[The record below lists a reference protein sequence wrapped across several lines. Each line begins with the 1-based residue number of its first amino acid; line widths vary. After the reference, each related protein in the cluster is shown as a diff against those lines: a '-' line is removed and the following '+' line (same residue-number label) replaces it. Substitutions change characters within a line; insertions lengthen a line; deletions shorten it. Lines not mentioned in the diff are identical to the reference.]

1 MLLGQGTTSARRYV
15 CYLTLFVVS
24 WLMFVQPGAAQ
35 TYGQHVRPTIIA
47 VDSPSLVM
55 PGTRFEIRVY
65 FEYEFSAAT
74 NVRVSAV
81 NGRYRS
87 SFNAGDELSFCI
99 APGLKGRGTR
109 PCSLSLKVPDAQGKW
124 QLTVYAA
131 RWDTING
138 QSGWWYQ
145 KSGTRELTLQIG
157 PATLTIRIAS
167 SAGIRLSGGTTVK
180 LDGNATTTGPDG
192 TAKFRVLWLGSHSVQ
207 IPPVIDLSPGS
218 RAIFETWSDGNL
230 FTLRSVQ
237 VNGDMAV
244 TAIYKTQYYLTL
256 TSQYGSVSGNGWY
269 DAGTNATFSIGQPIG
284 PALDGFLG
292 TLGAGYVFGGWT
304 GDLSASQHN
313 ATIMMDKPKVV
324 VAVWT
329 PNYTMPAIELATG
342 ATILTIGAAICWN
355 LTTQRRRISSR
366 KESAYLQATTTSPEV
381 ERILQTIE
389 RLESIAYLIP
399 DRLYSKLMAEYEVSL
414 HGAEGSSRHK

>member
-1 MLLGQGTTSARRYV
+1 
-15 CYLTLFVVS
+15 
-24 WLMFVQPGAAQ
+24 
-35 TYGQHVRPTIIA
+35 
-47 VDSPSLVM
+47 M

-65 FEYEFSAAT
+65 FEYEFSAPT
-74 NVRVSAV
+74 NVKVSAV

-99 APGLKGRGTR
+99 APRLIGRGTSL
-109 PCSLSLKVPDAQGKW
+109 CSLSLKALDRQGKW

-138 QSGWWYQ
+138 QSGWYYQ

-157 PATLTIRIAS
+157 PATLTIRIAC
-167 SAGIRLSGGTTVK
+167 AGIRLGGTTVK

-192 TAKFRVLWLGSHSVQ
+192 TAKFRVMWLGMHSVQ
-207 IPPVIDLSPGS
+207 IPPVIDLSSGS
-218 RAIFETWSDGNL
+218 RAVFETWSDGNL
-230 FTLRSVQ
+230 YTLRSVQ

-244 TAIYKTQYYLTL
+244 TAIYKIQYYLTL
-256 TSQYGSVSGNGWY
+256 TSQYGSVSGDGWY
-269 DAGTNATFSIGQPIG
+269 DAGTKATFSIVQPVG

-292 TLGAGYVFGGWT
+292 TLGAGYVFTGWT
-304 GDLSASQHN
+304 GDLSTSQHN

-329 PNYTMPAIELATG
+329 PNYTLPAIELATG
-342 ATILTIGAAICWN
+342 ATILAIGAAIFWN

-366 KESAYLQATTTSPEV
+366 KESGYLQATTPSPEV

-414 HGAEGSSRHK
+414 QGAEGSSRHK